1 MRVLRGFC
9 RLVDAVSEYTARVAI
24 WGVLA
29 LVFILTWEVLLRS
42 LFNMPTIWAHESTQY
57 FFGFY
62 FALGGA
68 YCLKMGG
75 MVRVDT
81 VIRLF
86 RPRTRAVI
94 EGVTGL
100 VALIFMTALVWTGV
114 EVAWDSIIYNE
125 RSISPWGPPIYPL
138 KIIAVLGSVLLGMQS
153 IVKFLRDLAFGLLGK
168 EL

>member
-1 MRVLRGFC
+1 MGALRGLC

-29 LVFILTWEVLLRS
+29 LVFVLTWEVLLRS

-68 YCLKMGG
+68 YCLKIGG

-86 RPRTRAVI
+86 GPRTRALI

-100 VALIFMTALVWTGV
+100 VALIFMTALVWTGF
-114 EVAWDSIIYNE
+114 EVAWDSIVHNE
-125 RSISPWGPPIYPL
+125 HSISPWGPPVYPL
-138 KIIAVLGSVLLGMQS
+138 KIIALLGSVLLGMQS
-153 IVKFLRDLAFGLLGK
+153 LVKLLRDLAFGLLGK

>member
-1 MRVLRGFC
+1 MGVLRGFC

-62 FALGGA
+62 FALGGG

-94 EGVTGL
+94 EGVGTRGADLHDGPGL
-100 VALIFMTALVWTGV
+100 DRCPG
-114 EVAWDSIIYNE
+114 
-125 RSISPWGPPIYPL
+125 R
-138 KIIAVLGSVLLGMQS
+138 LGLHHLQ
-153 IVKFLRDLAFGLLGK
+153 
-168 EL
+168 

>member
-1 MRVLRGFC
+1 MGVLRGFC
-9 RLVDAVSEYTARVAI
+9 RLVDAASEYTARVAI

-114 EVAWDSIIYNE
+114 EVAWDSIINNE